1 MGGIT
6 FRPWMLFVGPAIV
19 GGIVGI
25 LLAASHERLSLVVVL
40 TLVAL
45 TAGIAAQPLLY
56 RELTHA
62 QARAALPPYAQLR
75 EEAMR
80 RMFRGP
86 SIGHTRDLLLLSSN
100 AYDLHF
106 RFRPILIDVVSD
118 LLALRARIDF
128 HEHPEQAHE
137 LLGPVLW
144 DLVRPDRPVPA
155 GRFSDP
161 GLDARSMQRLLD
173 ELERISG

>member
-1 MGGIT
+1 MGGMT
-6 FRPWMLFVGPAIV
+6 TQRMLFVVPAIV
-19 GGIVGI
+19 GGTAGI
-25 LLAASHERLSLVVVL
+25 LLATSHLGVSLLAVLALVV
-40 TLVAL
+40 LVAGL
-45 TAGIAAQPLLY
+45 LAQPLLY

-62 QARAALPPYAQLR
+62 KPNASLPPYTYLR
-75 EEAMR
+75 DEAVR
-80 RMFRGP
+80 RAFRGP

-128 HEHPEQAHE
+128 HEHPEQARP
-137 LLGPVLW
+137 LIGPVLW

-161 GLDARSMQRLLD
+161 GLDAQSMKRLLD

>member
-1 MGGIT
+1 MGRLG
-6 FRPWMLFVGPAIV
+6 PLFIGPAVV
-19 GGIVGI
+19 GGLIGI
-25 LLAASHERLSLVVVL
+25 LLATSHENLSLVVVVAMVA
-40 TLVAL
+40 LVAAFL
-45 TAGIAAQPLLY
+45 AQPILL

-62 QARAALPPYAQLR
+62 QVSTTLPPYSYLR
-75 EEAMR
+75 DEAVKR
-80 RMFRGP
+80 AFRGP
-86 SIGHTRDLLLLSSN
+86 SIGHTRDLLLLSGN

-106 RFRPILIDVVSD
+106 RFRPILMEVVSD

-128 HEHPEQAHE
+128 HEHPEQARP
-137 LLGPVLW
+137 LIGPVLW

-161 GLDARSMQRLLD
+161 GLDPTSMKRLLD